1 MEEGTEAYIPV
12 LSYHARL
19 NRKLEMWLKD
29 DKLTVN
35 IDGKSAVVNLPIQYQ
50 KAGGMLLEADWRG
63 YGYSQTNLADD
74 VYDGVFAELKVE
86 KLIPNQK
93 ELPVLYDVHYTGVER
108 LKRQL
113 NHKWEALLD
122 WVLATI

>member
-1 MEEGTEAYIPV
+1 M
-12 LSYHARL
+12 H
-19 NRKLEMWLKD
+19 
-29 DKLTVN
+29 
-35 IDGKSAVVNLPIQYQ
+35 IDGKSAVVNLAIGHQ
-50 KAGGMLLEADWRG
+50 KPGGLLLEADWRG

-74 VYDGVFAELKVE
+74 VYDGVFAELKAE
-86 KLIPNQK
+86 ELIPNQK
-93 ELPVLYDVHYTGVER
+93 DNPVLYDVHYTGVER